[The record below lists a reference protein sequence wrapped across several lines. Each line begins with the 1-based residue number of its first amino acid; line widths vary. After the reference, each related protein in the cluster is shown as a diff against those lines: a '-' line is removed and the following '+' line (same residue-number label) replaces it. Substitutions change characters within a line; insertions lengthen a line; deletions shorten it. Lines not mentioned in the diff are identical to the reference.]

1 MSAKAVTLTVKGASK
16 ENDSFARHPFYD
28 SVKTIEMFNMSFFFF
43 ATAIPTWKLQ
53 FPDKSVRSTDK
64 HC

>member
-1 MSAKAVTLTVKGASK
+1 MSAKAVSLTVKGASN

-28 SVKTIEMFNMSFFFF
+28 SVKTIEMFNMPSFF

>member
-1 MSAKAVTLTVKGASK
+1 MSAKAVTLTLKGASK

-43 ATAIPTWKLQ
+43 CNSNSYLETTV
-53 FPDKSVRSTDK
+53 SR
-64 HC
+64 

>member
-28 SVKTIEMFNMSFFFF
+28 SVKTIEIFNMSFFFGNSNSYLE
-43 ATAIPTWKLQ
+43 TTV
-53 FPDKSVRSTDK
+53 SR
-64 HC
+64 